1 MFKNLKI
8 FVDKLLVQLYIYK
21 RILLLRNEAMFL

>member
-21 RILLLRNEAMFL
+21 RILLLRNVAMFL